1 MAIDWLFN
9 KVWKTVP
16 AVLLYQ
22 FRVLSRIINL
32 LLQILSFHSPFTVP
46 ASPENVMLTTTSS
59 PLRVTWTIDPPDGL
73 VSNYTIY
80 VTRLE
85 RGNTVVN
92 YTSTNTQF
100 DILNLDPYELVE
112 VSVSASNSAGEGP
125 SSPGVRGRTREER
138 KLRNASHLLPRS
150 IDHRCIHIHIY
161 TCMYI
166 KPDLHVQL
174 QVLWTTAHQDGVIW
188 LVPSR
193 LPGLLQRGPMG
204 CSSGIISSLQPMMGE
219 ESLLLRVLGVVL

>member
-1 MAIDWLFN
+1 M
-9 KVWKTVP
+9 
-16 AVLLYQ
+16 
-22 FRVLSRIINL
+22 
-32 LLQILSFHSPFTVP
+32 P
-46 ASPENVMLTTTSS
+46 ASPENVTLSTSS
-59 PLRVTWTIDPPDGL
+59 SRLRVTWTIKPPDGL

-100 DILNLDPYELVE
+100 DIPNLGPYELVE

-125 SSPGVRGRTREER
+125 RSPGVRGRTREEC
-138 KLRNASHLLPRS
+138 KLSNASHLLLRY

-166 KPDLHVQL
+166 KADFHVQP
-174 QVLWTTAHQDGVIW
+174 QVL
-188 LVPSR
+188 
-193 LPGLLQRGPMG
+193 
-204 CSSGIISSLQPMMGE
+204 
-219 ESLLLRVLGVVL
+219 